1 MSEKA
6 KAAVLTSKNAPFEI
20 REYEVTKPPS
30 GYALLKLKASGI
42 CGTDS
47 HIRSGKLGEVKEQ
60 IIGHE
65 FIGEIVD
72 IAPDDVKIHDINI
85 GETAMV
91 YIAIACGECVL
102 CKSGDNANCVNMKMT
117 SSGNPDDLPHFHGG
131 FAEYSYAPIENLIKL
146 PGDIDPVTASVL
158 ACPGPT
164 AMHAFAIMRR
174 AGFQL
179 ENVNTAVVQGTGP
192 VGCFAILYLA
202 SMGVKNIIA
211 VLKNKDIAYHNLIT
225 SLGATEVIDIAEKTN
240 DEITEHI
247 KDITGSLGADLVYEA
262 SGNPAAIPLG
272 IELLRNRG
280 IYLIPGQY
288 SDSGGINIQPQLIT
302 FKALALLGSSQY
314 DMNDIAEYIAFLQK
328 NRNVHELI
336 RSLAACYDVES
347 INRAFDDISARKN
360 IKTVLVPRI

>member
-1 MSEKA
+1 MAEKA
-6 KAAVLTSKNAPFEI
+6 KVAILTAKNAPFEV
-20 REYEVTKPPS
+20 REYELTKPQS

-47 HIRSGKLGEVKEQ
+47 HIRSGKLGDVHEQ

-72 IAPDDVKIHDINI
+72 IAPNDTKTYNLSI
-85 GETAMV
+85 GDTAMV
-91 YIAIACGECVL
+91 YIAIPCGECIL
-102 CKSGDNANCVNMKMT
+102 CKSGESANCVNMKIT
-117 SSGNPDDLPHFHGG
+117 SGKNPDDLPHFHGG
-131 FAEYSYAPIENLIKL
+131 FAEYSYAPAENLVKL
-146 PGDIDPVTASVL
+146 PDDIDPVTASVF

-164 AMHAFAIMRR
+164 ALHAFAIMKK

-202 SMGVKNIIA
+202 SIGVKNIIA
-211 VLKNKDIAYHNLIT
+211 VLKNKDIAYRELVK
-225 SLGATEVIDIAEKTN
+225 SLGASEVIDISEKTD
-240 DEITEHI
+240 DEITAHI
-247 KDITGSLGADLVYEA
+247 RDITGSLGADLVYEA

-280 IYLIPGQY
+280 VYLIPGQY

-302 FKALALLGSSQY
+302 FKALALFGASQY
-314 DMNDIAEYIAFLQK
+314 DMNDIAEYISFLQK
-328 NRNVHELI
+328 NRNAHGLI
-336 RSLAACYDVES
+336 RSLAACYSVEN
-347 INRAFDDISARKN
+347 INRAFDDIAARKN
-360 IKTVLVPRI
+360 IKTVLVP